1 MSNNSRITVKAFT
14 DNSNSVPSIKKYI
27 QQLIGMKEKLLIYMV
42 LILVDMMIL
51 EEF

>member
-14 DNSNSVPSIKKYI
+14 DNSNSVPSIKKIYPAADWY
-27 QQLIGMKEKLLIYMV
+27 EREALIYMA